1 MPLWLPKLE
10 IQNGAKPISPPARMI
25 AHSQHFRL
33 GEMFEIR
40 VVCHVEYTA
49 EKHTILCKRAALRSG
64 NRPGVILR
72 LNGSS
77 VEFLTFGDGD
87 TQWHLLNTDH
97 QLIKAGERYEI
108 LVRRW
113 KDKGAIYINGQPRT
127 RMLAHSH
134 ADKPGV
140 LPGVSARDL
149 NCDEPAYV
157 GIEMSYRKCAK
168 FHGNIEF
175 VGIYNTGELPTGLLP
190 YAPHK
195 TWVPLSMLGE
205 MARERHNTHRRLII

>member
-1 MPLWLPKLE
+1 MSLWLPKLE
-10 IQNGAKPISPPARMI
+10 IQNGKKPVSPPARMI
-25 AHSQHFRL
+25 AHSQHFRF
-33 GEMFEIR
+33 GDTFEIR
-40 VVCHVEYTA
+40 AVCHVEYTA
-49 EKHTILCKRAALRSG
+49 EKHTIFSKRAVAKG

-87 TQWHLLNTDH
+87 PQWHMLNTEH
-97 QLIKAGERYEI
+97 QIIKAGERYEI

-113 KDKGAIYINGQPRT
+113 KGKGAIYINGQPRT
-127 RMLAHSH
+127 RMLAHRYT
-134 ADKPGV
+134 DKPGV
-140 LPGVSARDL
+140 EPGVSGGDL

-157 GIEMSYRKCAK
+157 GIDVAFKKYAK

-175 VGIYNTGELPTGLLP
+175 VGIYNTDELPTGLLP

-195 TWVPLSMLGE
+195 TWLPLSLLGE
-205 MARERHNTHRRLII
+205 MAKEHHDVHRRLII